1 MNSIILGLKRS
12 KVQPKLLGSDRVR
25 EGTLEAS
32 HQHRQQT
39 TVLIYSI
46 NLRISVLTTV
56 TRDDNINRSAS
67 GTLLSSELEL
77 SFWGGVNSQSGEIVY
92 RHHPL
97 SGQHL
102 KGTILAI
109 PCGLGS
115 CSGSGVIT

>member
-1 MNSIILGLKRS
+1 
-12 KVQPKLLGSDRVR
+12 
-25 EGTLEAS
+25 LEAC

-39 TVLIYSI
+39 TVLIYYI

-56 TRDDNINRSAS
+56 TRDHNINRSAS

-109 PCGLGS
+109 PVVSAHVLEVESYWNSFSMAMDPEALSSRGPN
-115 CSGSGVIT
+115 